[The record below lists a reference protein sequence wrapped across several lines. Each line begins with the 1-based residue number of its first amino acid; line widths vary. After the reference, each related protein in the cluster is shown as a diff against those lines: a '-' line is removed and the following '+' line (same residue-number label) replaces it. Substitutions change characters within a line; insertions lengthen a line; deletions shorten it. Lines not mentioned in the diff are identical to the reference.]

1 MLPVCMLRRFPPVT
15 MQPGLESIAEACTP
29 CSGSS
34 AAPSRSS
41 SCQEMHP
48 IAEAD
53 APSPCR
59 TAAAAADAGSSSE
72 RQQLLVGGGA
82 AQSSSQ
88 RPLVCPDAAAT
99 DSSQAWSIS
108 QQLQQAFV
116 PTWLTQ
122 LQKQQQEAGEFCDGA
137 C

>member
-1 MLPVCMLRRFPPVT
+1 
-15 MQPGLESIAEACTP
+15 
-29 CSGSS
+29 
-34 AAPSRSS
+34 
-41 SCQEMHP
+41 MHP

-59 TAAAAADAGSSSE
+59 NAAAAAASSE
-72 RQQLLVGGGA
+72 QQQLLVAGGA
-82 AQSSSQ
+82 AQSSPQ
-88 RPLVCPDAAAT
+88 RSLVCPDAAAT

-108 QQLQQAFV
+108 QQLQQAFM
-116 PTWLTQ
+116 PAWLTQ